1 MSLLLNT
8 SLFLSTHVNKI
19 DGKGR
24 VSFPASFRAAL
35 AARSSQ
41 GVVIFKSLHETA
53 LEGFTIE
60 RLHQMAQA
68 LEQLPPFSAQR
79 TALETAIF
87 ANTQELAIDKEGR
100 CSLPKDL
107 AALVGITNNEVAFVG
122 KGSTFQIWEPSAHAA
137 ALKSA
142 TDAVK
147 SGDVEF
153 PKLTGLV

>member
-8 SLFLSTHVNKI
+8 SLFLSTHVNRI

-41 GVVIFKSLHETA
+41 GVVIFKSLRDPA
-53 LEGFTIE
+53 IEGFTIE

-68 LEQLPPFSAQR
+68 LEQLSPFSPQR

-87 ANTQELAIDKEGR
+87 ANAQELTIDKEGR
-100 CSLPKDL
+100 CSLPKEL
-107 AALVGITNNEVAFVG
+107 AAAVGINGEVAFVG
-122 KGSTFQIWEPSAHAA
+122 KGSTFQIWEPAAHATA
-137 ALKSA
+137 TRNA

-147 SGDVEF
+147 NGDVEF
-153 PKLTGLV
+153 PTLQGLV